1 MENIRQYLIKT
12 VTKVMAD
19 DLKIN
24 LYILKS
30 HVNLPLETNKKGFNI
45 KIRVLFLI
53 IFFE

>member
-12 VTKVMAD
+12 VIKVMAD

-24 LYILKS
+24 LHIIKY
-30 HVNLPLETNKKGFNI
+30 HVNLPLETKKRFNI

>member
-1 MENIRQYLIKT
+1 M
-12 VTKVMAD
+12 VD

-24 LYILKS
+24 LHIIESY
-30 HVNLPLETNKKGFNI
+30 VNLPFKRKKSCN

>member
-1 MENIRQYLIKT
+1 MENIRQYLIKI

-24 LYILKS
+24 LHIIKS
-30 HVNLPLETNKKGFNI
+30 HVNLPLKTKKNFNI

-53 IFFE
+53 TFFG

>member
-12 VTKVMAD
+12 VIKVMAD
-19 DLKIN
+19 DLNIN
-24 LYILKS
+24 LHIIKN
-30 HVNLPLETNKKGFNI
+30 HVNLPLETKKMFNI